1 MIKVKKSG
9 NTITISGHANYSNG
23 EDIVCAS
30 VSSIMY
36 TTVNAILRF
45 DKDAIKY
52 EDDGDKVII
61 TINKSDN
68 ITTELISNMLLL
80 FKNLESDYKNNIKIE
95 SEEL

>member
-1 MIKVKKSG
+1 MIKVNKSG
-9 NTITISGHANYSNG
+9 NTITISGHANYSNR

>member
-1 MIKVKKSG
+1 MIKVTKSG
-9 NTITISGHANYSNG
+9 NVITITGHANYSNG

-36 TTVNAILRF
+36 TSVNAILRF

-52 EDDGDKVII
+52 EDDGNKVVI
-61 TINKSDN
+61 TINKDDQ
-68 ITTELISNMLLL
+68 ITNELILNMLSL

-95 SEEL
+95 SEE